1 VAEPG
6 SDKPRGRGKSAP
18 ILDALMQGDALT
30 PPLTQSIGTPLTQS
44 GTPPMAQLLRQLEAL
59 LKAVAHLVEQ
69 SEEQQ
74 QVPARL
80 TELRET
86 LIESGTTW
94 ENQSREM
101 QSMLD
106 VIQQRVAQGPPSV
119 APGPWRWL
127 ACVASGAV
135 GAVLVGVAWFCWP
148 APPLAQLGAL
158 LNQTMVQQ
166 YGQLPKA
173 VQESVTLAYQRTGF
187 RTPVAQQ
194 KETK

>member
-6 SDKPRGRGKSAP
+6 SDKSRGRGKSAP
-18 ILDALMQGDALT
+18 ILDALMQDDVSP
-30 PPLTQSIGTPLTQS
+30 PPLTQSISTPMTQPS
-44 GTPPMAQLLRQLEAL
+44 TPPMAQLMRQLEAVV
-59 LKAVAHLVEQ
+59 KAVAHLVEQ

-86 LIESGTTW
+86 LIEAGTIW
-94 ENQSREM
+94 ETQSREM
-101 QSMLD
+101 RAVLD
-106 VIQQRVAQGPPSV
+106 VIQQRVAQGHSV
-119 APGPWRWL
+119 VAAGPWRWL
-127 ACVASGAV
+127 SCVVSGVIGAV
-135 GAVLVGVAWFCWP
+135 AVGVVWFCWP

-166 YGQLPKA
+166 YAQLPKT

-194 KETK
+194 KAGQ

>member
-1 VAEPG
+1 VAEPS
-6 SDKPRGRGKSAP
+6 SDKSRGRGKSAP
-18 ILDALMQGDALT
+18 ILDALMQDDVPGT
-30 PPLTQSIGTPLTQS
+30 PLTQPVSTPMTQS
-44 GTPPMAQLLRQLEAL
+44 GTPPMAQLMRQLEAV

-74 QVPARL
+74 QVPVRL

-86 LIESGTTW
+86 LVEVGTTW
-94 ENQSREM
+94 ESQGREM
-101 QSMLD
+101 RAVLD
-106 VIQQRVAQGPPSV
+106 VIQQRVSQGPPPV
-119 APGPWRWL
+119 AAGPWRWL
-127 ACVASGAV
+127 ACVVSGVVSAGAV
-135 GAVLVGVAWFCWP
+135 GLVWFCWP

-166 YGQLPKA
+166 YAQLPKS

-194 KETK
+194 KAGQ